1 MGLHEG
7 VNDIRYDEKTEQNAI
22 KRLLI
27 RLVSKDQP
35 MEDILRKMR

>member
-1 MGLHEG
+1 MSLHEG
-7 VNDIRYDEKTEQNAI
+7 VNIWYDEKTEQNAI

-35 MEDILRKMR
+35 EKDILQKMR